1 MSNNQTENLA
11 IKVENLSKNF
21 GQLAAVSSVNLKILR
36 KEIYAL
42 IGPNG
47 AGKTTLIKMMVGLLS
62 PDSGY
67 VSIFG
72 HDIIKQPEEAKK
84 LFAYISDNPTAY
96 DYLTGKEFLFL
107 TGSLRMMKK
116 EIINKRVNEL
126 LNLFPLKNI
135 INQPMSEYSRGNKQK
150 VAFLAALLAR
160 PKIIIIDEP
169 IVGLDPDSIKI
180 FINTLKEFAK
190 NGGTVFF
197 ATHILSF
204 AQACAHRCGIMRE
217 GKIVAEKD
225 IKKDTKLEAIYQL
238 SF

>member
-1 MSNNQTENLA
+1 MENNQAEKLA

-21 GQLAAVSSVNLKILR
+21 GRLTAVSSVNLKIR
-36 KEIYAL
+36 VGEIYAL

-47 AGKTTLIKMMVGLLS
+47 AGKTTLIKMIVGLLS

-67 VSIFG
+67 VSIFD
-72 HDIIKQPEEAKK
+72 HNIIKQPEEAKK
-84 LFAYISDNPTAY
+84 LFGYISDNPTAY
-96 DYLTGKEFLFL
+96 DFLTGKEFLFL

-116 EIINKRVNEL
+116 ETINKRINEL
-126 LNLFPLKNI
+126 VNLFPLKNI

-150 VAFLAALLAR
+150 LAFLAALLAQ

-204 AQACAHRCGIMRE
+204 AQACASRCGIMRE

-225 IKKDTKLEAIYQL
+225 IKKDTKLEAIY
-238 SF
+238 